1 MQICQDG
8 CLDLYRFLLPCPI
21 TRKKCTKLAW
31 LLVKKNPLQQHIT
44 LFVGD
49 CVCVGHVC
57 DIYKNMCKFNV
68 LYIYMHIHAEYKY
81 IYIYIMVHLFFV

>member
-1 MQICQDG
+1 MCKSVKMDVWTCTDFCFLVPSPERNAPGWHG
-8 CLDLYRFLLPCPI
+8 CLS
-21 TRKKCTKLAW
+21 KK
-31 LLVKKNPLQQHIT
+31 PLQQHIT

-57 DIYKNMCKFNV
+57 DIYKNMSKLNV
-68 LYIYMHIHAEYKY
+68 LYMYMHIHAEYIY